1 MDVAEFKKALK
12 KVYEIDLN
20 KIIEQKYRDCTKPK
34 RYLAQEKKRA
44 KRDREFLNYI
54 ASLDTGIE
62 GAHFVPLLMELRS
75 TEVLK
80 NVICYM
86 ITAKKGENEK

>member
-1 MDVAEFKKALK
+1 MDATEFKKALK
-12 KVYEIDLN
+12 KVYDNDLD
-20 KIIEQKYRDCTKPK
+20 KIIAQKYRDWTKPAK
-34 RYLAQEKKRA
+34 YLAQEKKRA
-44 KRDREFLNYI
+44 KRDKEVLDYL
-54 ASLDTGIE
+54 ASQEYGIE

-86 ITAKKGENEK
+86 INEKKGDKEE